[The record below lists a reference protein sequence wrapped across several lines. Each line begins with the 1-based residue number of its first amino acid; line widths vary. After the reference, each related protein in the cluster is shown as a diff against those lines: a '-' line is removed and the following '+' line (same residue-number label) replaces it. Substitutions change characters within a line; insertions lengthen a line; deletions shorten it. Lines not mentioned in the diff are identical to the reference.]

1 MLQTKTFTAGMD
13 SDTSDELMSPGFDRY
28 RLNTRILSNQDGNIG
43 NAVTTNGNSP
53 LSPPFL
59 LPIGDNKVIGSV
71 EDPLRK
77 MVYYFVWNSNDLHLI
92 MEYNSVTGGVE
103 IVFQDGIASNT
114 PNILNFD
121 KDHLI
126 TGINVIKLTDE
137 AHLLYWTDAYNEPRK
152 INIEKGKLYISSGGT
167 DPNGYINSIAP
178 FNSDETLYFDPRILY
193 RIKQPPLNCPDYVW
207 EGEVSTPIL
216 QFNATFSVLEPPYLP
231 EFDLECPTGIETVP
245 FNYDPNSPL
254 DNYDL
259 GTYQWT
265 VPVNGYYSM
274 LTSITQGLSSVGM
287 LPTVLSINIV
297 SSGVLQSISSTT
309 NGIVTLSIPTVFLN
323 AGDVLYVTIEN
334 PSPQILDPYGQP
346 TVYLYYT
353 PINFTASL
361 ITATNELIVNHL
373 FKKLFQFKTQFVYDD
388 YEVSAWSPISK
399 FVFPDTLKDINKPD
413 DIYLQNDIIK
423 ITIPTG
429 SSIVKKIRIA
439 AKEVASSDFSLIAEI
454 DKTDYL
460 LKDNSTYIYTFL
472 NEGNYVPLE
481 VNESIKLF
489 DNVPKLSK
497 SQDLIFGNRL
507 VDGLITEG
515 YDNVNIDLRLPIA
528 YDNVVLSSFN
538 NHFPKNSYLKSG
550 GIYQFGIVYYD
561 MPGNRSGVANVVNS
575 KTTVLQPN
583 NVYGT
588 KMYIPFLTQI
598 NYDSAFASDKVM
610 ERVPK
615 IVSEIYNTP
624 PSWATHYQ
632 IVRSKNLAITK
643 YIQFVADA
651 TPIYTAGTTNTVS
664 IVIKNIYSPTAPS
677 YKVSYPNST
686 LVYDFTKGDRIRFI
700 ANRLSSTTI
709 SNKFDYNDTEILSF
723 DSGTG
728 VLKIRNFASVP
739 LAMTAGVLFEIYT
752 PSLQVINDNELMY
765 ETCEEGKIA
774 LDSNNNLIHQ
784 GDFNQ
789 AIYQSTASTLD
800 SPSAG
805 FILLDVSTV
814 TASSILAEQT
824 LRGGTITTKVNG
836 NGWSVYGALTWVSTT
851 TVKIEYSTNGIIGTY
866 TPSISI
872 IILAANIELTSGDCF
887 RRIQNNIYS
896 AGELNIY
903 VEAMNAS
910 NMFAS
915 QAWDY
920 GRPNRID
927 KNNREITRPST
938 VIYSEQLVPETFI
951 NGLSSVFDTNFET
964 YENKYGGIQKM
975 YAKDQRLIL
984 FQELKVGA
992 IPVSQNVFAG
1002 TQGGS
1007 VVGTSTQ
1014 ILSPTAQYYSGEFGI
1029 GKNPESFAVYAN
1041 SIYFLDMLR
1050 CTPIRLGQD
1059 GLISLAETGKMNDY
1073 FIKKCSTALV
1083 LPFQLKVY
1091 GVFDV
1096 EFGEYII
1103 SFENVPTV
1111 YQGETVAFDEGNN
1124 IFSSFYSYLPENMC
1138 SNSGGIVTF
1147 KNGNLWTHNSNNTQN
1162 NFYGNQYTSDIWM
1175 VLNENPM
1182 NVKIFTAIEEDSKDV
1197 WEVPSISN
1205 DEGQESNLIKSDFK
1219 QTNVAGVY
1227 GIEGQQYAPVWK
1239 DANTPNVPLG
1249 TGLFQGDPMRSRA
1262 FRIKLKYSGTD
1273 KSKLFSVNLRYIISN
1288 LHAR

>member
-43 NAVTTNGNSP
+43 NAVTTNGNT
-53 LSPPFL
+53 LTPFT
-59 LPIGDNKVIGSV
+59 LPGQPVDNKVIGSV

-77 MVYYFVWNSNDLHLI
+77 KIYYFVWNSTNKHSIL
-92 MEYNSVTGGVE
+92 EYDSVTGGIA
-103 IVFQDGIASNT
+103 IVFQDGIANNT

-167 DPNGYINSIAP
+167 DPNGYVNSIP
-178 FNSDETLYFDPRILY
+178 SNSDETLYFDPRILY
-193 RIKQPPLNCPDYVW
+193 RIKQPPLNCPDYIW
-207 EGEVSTPIL
+207 ENTISSVNFIA
-216 QFNATFSVLEPPYLP
+216 NAGIGGQTFPLGLRTTV
-231 EFDLECPTGIETVP
+231 EFDIATYNPNNEFNPTATAPAYTWVVPPNPHPGTTAHYNVYASISTSIYVTDGELYLSMHNVTQNIDLTPTITCSNAYPDTV
-245 FNYDPNSPL
+245 FIIQVSNYDNLNPGDEVIIQINGSDPIFTYLTIIPL
-254 DNYDL
+254 EFKAIYIAA
-259 GTYQWT
+259 
-265 VPVNGYYSM
+265 PK
-274 LTSITQGLSSVGM
+274 I
-287 LPTVLSINIV
+287 
-297 SSGVLQSISSTT
+297 
-309 NGIVTLSIPTVFLN
+309 
-323 AGDVLYVTIEN
+323 
-334 PSPQILDPYGQP
+334 
-346 TVYLYYT
+346 
-353 PINFTASL
+353 
-361 ITATNELIVNHL
+361 NHL
-373 FKKLFQFKTQFVYDD
+373 FKKLFQFKAQFVYDD

-399 FVFPDTLKDINKPD
+399 YQFPNTVADIARPD
-413 DIYLQNDIIK
+413 DFVLQDDTIL
-423 ITIPTG
+423 ITVPTG
-429 SSIVKKIRIA
+429 SSIVKKVRIA
-439 AKEVASSDFSLIAEI
+439 AKEVNASDFSLITEI

-460 LKDNSTYIYTFL
+460 LKDNSTYVYTFT

-507 VDGLITEG
+507 VDGLIVEG
-515 YDNVNIDLRLPIA
+515 YDNVNIDLRMHLYSFATPEITA
-528 YDNVVLSSFN
+528 ASNFHYGLYTVL
-538 NHFPKNSYLKSG
+538 KTG
-550 GIYQFGIVYYD
+550 GLYQFGIVYYD
-561 MPGNRSGVANVVNS
+561 MQGNRSGVANITSGLAN
-575 KTTVLQPN
+575 KIQPN
-583 NVYGT
+583 GCFGT
-588 KMYIPFLTQI
+588 KLSIPFMSLSLGG
-598 NYDSAFASDKVM
+598 D
-610 ERVPK
+610 RVSLNQ
-615 IVSEIYNTP
+615 VFFDIYNTP

-632 IVRSKNLAITK
+632 IVRSKNLAIQK
-643 YIQFVADA
+643 YIQFVPK
-651 TPIYTAGTTNTVS
+651 TISYNSTEIYINIS
-664 IVIKNIYSPTAPS
+664 NIYSATPVS
-677 YKVSYPNST
+677 YKTKYPLST
-686 LVYDFTKGDRIRFI
+686 LVYDWTKGDRIRFL
-700 ANRLSSTTI
+700 AKTGE
-709 SNKFDYNDTEILSF
+709 YNDTEITSF
-723 DSGTG
+723 DAATG
-728 VLKIRNFASVP
+728 IVTIPRSYTSPDPIFLTNLS
-739 LAMTAGVLFEIYT
+739 LYEIYT
-752 PSLQVINDNELMY
+752 PALQIINDNELVY
-765 ETCEEGKIA
+765 EFCTEGQLIT
-774 LDSNNNLIHQ
+774 DTNGNLVHAGVSMFGEPVI
-784 GDFNQ
+784 NQ
-789 AIYQSTASTLD
+789 EIVQYSYTTL
-800 SPSAG
+800 
-805 FILLDVSTV
+805 T
-814 TASSILAEQT
+814 
-824 LRGGTITTKVNG
+824 GGSYPYLQTITTHIPIDSSAGLIPGSPAKIFNNG
-836 NGWSVYGALTWVSTT
+836 YSVYGFITNIYTTGVS
-851 TVKIEYSTNGIIGTY
+851 IGTNTGITGTY
-866 TPSISI
+866 NT
-872 IILAANIELTSGDCF
+872 LACTLVQGATLLSTSGDCF
-887 RRIQNNIYS
+887 NRLQDTLQPAPYDSIM
-896 AGELNIY
+896 
-903 VEAMNAS
+903 VEAMDAS

-915 QAWDY
+915 EAWDY

-992 IPVSQNVFAG
+992 IPVSQNVFSG

-1007 VVGTSTQ
+1007 IVGTSTQ

-1096 EFGEYII
+1096 EFGEYIV
-1103 SFENVPTV
+1103 SFEDVPTV

-1227 GIEGQQYAPVWK
+1227 GIEGQQYAPIWK

>member
-43 NAVTTNGNSP
+43 NAVTTNGNT
-53 LSPPFL
+53 LTPFS
-59 LPIGDNKVIGSV
+59 LPGQPTDNKVIGSV

-77 MVYYFVWNSNDLHLI
+77 KVYYFVWNSTNKHSIL
-92 MEYNSVTGGVE
+92 EYDSVLNSIA
-103 IVFQDGIASNT
+103 IVFQDGYFVLNDD
-114 PNILNFD
+114 NILNFNE
-121 KDHLI
+121 DHLI

-152 INIEKGKLYISSGGT
+152 INIEKGIKYMANLPGGYPLTGAPPYI
-167 DPNGYINSIAP
+167 P
-178 FNSDETLYFDPRILY
+178 FDTRILY

-207 EGEVSTPIL
+207 ENNLYTALDEERMDFDQLSAYTSYAPVEFNTVIYGTNYNPTATAPAWSWTAPANGVYNIEASLYANTLPVGYTDITTGFFIAKNGSVNLAGTPPGGIL
-216 QFNATFSVLEPPYLP
+216 NTLP
-231 EFDLECPTGIETVP
+231 NQLI
-245 FNYDPNSPL
+245 SL
-254 DNYDL
+254 SA
-259 GTYQWT
+259 
-265 VPVNGYYSM
+265 NG
-274 LTSITQGLSSVGM
+274 
-287 LPTVLSINIV
+287 
-297 SSGVLQSISSTT
+297 
-309 NGIVTLSIPTVFLN
+309 VTLN
-323 AGDVLYVTIEN
+323 AGDTIQARFVLFLPVGYANLYARGDVFKITLINNTIN
-334 PSPQILDPYGQP
+334 
-346 TVYLYYT
+346 
-353 PINFTASL
+353 
-361 ITATNELIVNHL
+361 NHL

-399 FVFPDTLKDINKPD
+399 FIFPETLTSGEIIKED
-413 DIYLQNDIIK
+413 DFILQGNIIK
-423 ITIPTG
+423 ITVPTG
-429 SSIVKKIRIA
+429 SCIVKKIRIA
-439 AKEVASSDFSLIAEI
+439 GKEVNSSDFSLIAEI
-454 DKTDYL
+454 DKEEYL
-460 LKDNSTYIYTFL
+460 LSDNSTYTYTFT
-472 NEGNYVPLE
+472 NEGNYIPLE

-515 YDNVNIDLRLPIA
+515 YNNVNIDLKLTLDYPSVIT
-528 YDNVVLSSFN
+528 STN
-538 NHFPKNSYLKSG
+538 NHYPNASYLKSG

-561 MPGNRSGVANVVNS
+561 MPGNRSGVANVVNQNANDI
-575 KTTVLQPN
+575 QPIG
-583 NVYGT
+583 VYGT
-588 KMYIPFLTQI
+588 KLYVPFLNDAAYGFSTSTALMSI
-598 NYDSAFASDKVM
+598 VPSVKNY
-610 ERVPK
+610 
-615 IVSEIYNTP
+615 IYNAP

-643 YIQFVADA
+643 YIQFTAKLVSSSGGTTSVTIDN
-651 TPIYTAGTTNTVS
+651 IYTD
-664 IVIKNIYSPTAPS
+664 
-677 YKVSYPNST
+677 YKTQYPNSK
-686 LVYDFTKGDRIRFI
+686 LVYDFTPGDRIRFI
-700 ANRLSSTTI
+700 ANRDTSDTI
-709 SNKFDYNDTEILSF
+709 QTPFTYNDSEITSF
-723 DSGTG
+723 VPATG
-728 VLKIRNFASVP
+728 ILTILNSFNIPTTLTTGA
-739 LAMTAGVLFEIYT
+739 LFEIYT
-752 PSLQVINDNELMY
+752 PSLQVINDNELVY
-765 ETCEEGKIA
+765 ETCEEGQIIT
-774 LDSNNNLIHQ
+774 DIHNHFVHTGNISNQLIV
-784 GDFNQ
+784 DTLS
-789 AIYQSTASTLD
+789 STNP
-800 SPSAG
+800 SPTEIVAQVFMGHGLS
-805 FILLDVSTV
+805 LYDYVKV
-814 TASSILAEQT
+814 V
-824 LRGGTITTKVNG
+824 GTTYN
-836 NGWSVYGALTWVSTT
+836 VYGQISVVNATDVTIDFT
-851 TVKIEYSTNGIIGTY
+851 GYSIIGTFNLL
-866 TPSISI
+866 PSTITKASI
-872 IILAANIELTSGDCF
+872 NTLSSGDCF
-887 RRIQNNIYS
+887 RRIQDMTYGANT
-896 AGELNIY
+896 LRMY
-903 VEAMNAS
+903 VEAMDAS

-915 QAWDY
+915 EAWDY

-992 IPVSQNVFAG
+992 IPVSQNVFSG

-1007 VVGTSTQ
+1007 IVGTSTQ

-1073 FIKKCSTALV
+1073 FIKKCSSALV

-1096 EFGEYII
+1096 EFGEYIV
-1103 SFENVPTV
+1103 SFEDVPTI

-1147 KNGNLWTHNSNNTQN
+1147 KDGNLWTHNSNNTQN

-1205 DEGQESNLIKSDFK
+1205 DEGQESNLISADFSVK
-1219 QTNVAGVY
+1219 
-1227 GIEGQQYAPVWK
+1227 ESQQYAAIWK

>member
-43 NAVTTNGNSP
+43 NAVTTNGNT
-53 LSPPFL
+53 LTPFS
-59 LPIGDNKVIGSV
+59 LPVGDNKVIGSV

-77 MVYYFVWNSNDLHLI
+77 KVYYFVWNSTNKHSIL
-92 MEYNSVTGGVE
+92 EYDSVLNSIA
-103 IVFQDGIASNT
+103 IVFQDGYFVLNDD
-114 PNILNFD
+114 NILNFNE
-121 KDHLI
+121 DHLI

-152 INIEKGKLYISSGGT
+152 INIEKGIKYMANLPGGYPLTGAPPYI
-167 DPNGYINSIAP
+167 P
-178 FNSDETLYFDPRILY
+178 FDTRILY
-193 RIKQPPLNCPDYVW
+193 RIKQPPLNCPDYIW
-207 EGEVSTPIL
+207 EGGIVAPTL
-216 QFNATFSVLEPPYLP
+216 QFNATWSGISFTESLPYSAV
-231 EFDLECPTGIETVP
+231 TVP
-245 FNYDPNSPL
+245 FDTDPFSPG
-254 DNYDL
+254 DGFDIYP
-259 GTYQWT
+259 GTSAWT
-265 VPVNGYYSM
+265 VPIDGYYYIEAKILQSSGTGGNEPTIIKIISSLNGVLNSASGM
-274 LTSITQGLSSVGM
+274 LLTS
-287 LPTVLSINIV
+287 PTINVSV
-297 SSGVLQSISSTT
+297 SSI
-309 NGIVTLSIPTVFLN
+309 FLT
-323 AGDVLYVTIEN
+323 AGDVIHITLEN
-334 PSPQILDPYGQP
+334 NS
-346 TVYLYYT
+346 VYLPPPFT
-353 PINFTASL
+353 GNFAWVGNFFTATL
-361 ITATNELIVNHL
+361 IGVPPQPIVNHL

-399 FVFPDTLKDINKPD
+399 FVFPETSTTGNILKFD
-413 DIYLQNDIIK
+413 DFILQQNTIK

-429 SSIVKKIRIA
+429 SCIVKKIRIA
-439 AKEVASSDFSLIAEI
+439 GKEVNSSDFSLIAEI
-454 DKTDYL
+454 DKEEYL
-460 LKDNSTYIYTFL
+460 LSDNSTYTYTFT

-515 YDNVNIDLRLPIA
+515 YDNVNIDLKLVLIYP
-528 YDNVVLSSFN
+528 NVITSTN
-538 NHFPKNSYLKSG
+538 NHYPNASYLKSG

-561 MPGNRSGVANVVNS
+561 MPGNRSGVANVVNQNANDI
-575 KTTVLQPN
+575 QPIG
-583 NVYGT
+583 VYGT
-588 KMYIPFLTQI
+588 KLYVPFLNDAAYIGSTSTGLMEI
-598 NYDSAFASDKVM
+598 VPEVVNY
-610 ERVPK
+610 
-615 IVSEIYNTP
+615 IYNTP

-632 IVRSKNLAITK
+632 VVRSKNLAMTK
-643 YIQFVADA
+643 YIQF
-651 TPIYTAGTTNTVS
+651 TAKSVTKTTDGIS
-664 IVIKNIYSPTAPS
+664 IVINNIYTD
-677 YKVSYPNST
+677 YKTQYPNSK
-686 LVYDFTKGDRIRFI
+686 LVYDFTPGDRIRFI
-700 ANRLSSTTI
+700 ANRATSDTI
-709 SNKFDYNDTEILSF
+709 QTPFTYNDSEITSF
-723 DSGTG
+723 DSATG
-728 VLKIRNFASVP
+728 ILTILNSYNIP
-739 LAMTAGVLFEIYT
+739 LSLATGALFEIYT
-752 PSLQVINDNELMY
+752 PSLQIINDNELVY
-765 ETCEEGKIA
+765 ETCEEGQIVT
-774 LDSNNNLIHQ
+774 DIHNHFVHTGNISNQLIVDTLSSTNPSPTTIVAQVFMGHGLVF
-784 GDFNQ
+784 GDYVKVVGTTYNVYGQISVANATDVTIDFTGYTLTGFN
-789 AIYQSTASTLD
+789 TL
-800 SPSAG
+800 PS
-805 FILLDVSTV
+805 
-814 TASSILAEQT
+814 
-824 LRGGTITTKVNG
+824 TITK
-836 NGWSVYGALTWVSTT
+836 A
-851 TVKIEYSTNGIIGTY
+851 
-866 TPSISI
+866 SINTLS
-872 IILAANIELTSGDCF
+872 SGDSF
-887 RRIQNNIYS
+887 RRIQDMTYGANT
-896 AGELNIY
+896 LRMY
-903 VEAMNAS
+903 VEAMDAS

-992 IPVSQNVFAG
+992 IPISQNVFAG

-1073 FIKKCSTALV
+1073 FIKKCSSALV

-1096 EFGEYII
+1096 EFGEYIV
-1103 SFENVPTV
+1103 SFEDVPTV

-1147 KNGNLWTHNSNNTQN
+1147 KDGNLWTHNSNNTQN

-1205 DEGQESNLIKSDFK
+1205 DEGQESNLISADFTIK
-1219 QTNVAGVY
+1219 EN
-1227 GIEGQQYAPVWK
+1227 QQYAAIWK

>member
-53 LSPPFL
+53 LSPPFI
-59 LPIGDNKVIGSV
+59 LPPVDNKVIGSV

-77 MVYYFVWNSNDLHLI
+77 KIYYFVWNSTNKHSIL
-92 MEYNSVTGGVE
+92 EYDSVTGGVE
-103 IVFQDGIASNT
+103 IVFQDGIANNT

-126 TGINVIKLTDE
+126 TGINVIKLTNE

-167 DPNGYINSIAP
+167 DPNGYVNSIP
-178 FNSDETLYFDPRILY
+178 SNSDETLYFDPRILY
-193 RIKQPPLNCPDYVW
+193 RIKQPPLNCPDYIW
-207 EGEVSTPIL
+207 ENTISSINFIAGSNVGDQSFPLGPRTTVE
-216 QFNATFSVLEPPYLP
+216 FNTDV
-231 EFDLECPTGIETVP
+231 
-245 FNYDPNSPL
+245 YDPN
-254 DNYDL
+254 NEFNTA
-259 GTYQWT
+259 TYTWT
-265 VPVNGYYSM
+265 VPANPHPGTTAHYNVYA
-274 LTSITQGLSSVGM
+274 SITNTSFSDGELYLSMHNVTQNVD
-287 LPTVLSINIV
+287 LTPTITCSNATINTVFTIQASNYDNLNPGDEVIIQINGSDPIFTYLSINP
-297 SSGVLQSISSTT
+297 LE
-309 NGIVTLSIPTVFLN
+309 FK
-323 AGDVLYVTIEN
+323 A
-334 PSPQILDPYGQP
+334 
-346 TVYLYYT
+346 VYIAA
-353 PINFTASL
+353 PKI
-361 ITATNELIVNHL
+361 NHL
-373 FKKLFQFKTQFVYDD
+373 FKKLFQFKAQFVYDD

-399 FVFPDTLKDINKPD
+399 YQFPNTIADIARPD
-413 DIYLQNDIIK
+413 DFVLQDDTIL
-423 ITIPTG
+423 ITVPTG
-429 SSIVKKIRIA
+429 SSIVKKVRIA
-439 AKEVASSDFSLIAEI
+439 AKEVNASDFSLITEI

-460 LKDNSTYIYTFL
+460 LKDNSTYIYTFT

-507 VDGLITEG
+507 VDGLIVEG
-515 YDNVNIDLRLPIA
+515 YDNVNIDLGMRLASIEPAGITA
-528 YDNVVLSSFN
+528 TSNFHYGLYTVL
-538 NHFPKNSYLKSG
+538 KKG
-550 GIYQFGIVYYD
+550 GLYQFGIVYYD
-561 MPGNRSGVANVVNS
+561 MQGNRSGVANITSGLFNQI
-575 KTTVLQPN
+575 QPN
-583 NVYGT
+583 GCFGT
-588 KMYIPFLTQI
+588 KLSIPFLGVENQVFF
-598 NYDSAFASDKVM
+598 D
-610 ERVPK
+610 
-615 IVSEIYNTP
+615 IYNTP
-624 PSWATHYQ
+624 PTWATHYQ
-632 IVRSKNLAITK
+632 IVRSKNLAIQK
-643 YIQFVADA
+643 YIQFVPK
-651 TPIYTAGTTNTVS
+651 TVNYVGTEIRIDIS
-664 IVIKNIYSPTAPS
+664 NIYSATPVS
-677 YKVSYPNST
+677 YKTKYPLST
-686 LVYDFTKGDRIRFI
+686 LVYDWTKGDRIRFI
-700 ANRLSSTTI
+700 QTTGG
-709 SNKFDYNDTEILSF
+709 YNDTEITSF
-723 DSGTG
+723 DSATG
-728 VLKIRNFASVP
+728 IVIIPNSYTSPQPGDLYGDK
-739 LAMTAGVLFEIYT
+739 LYEIYT
-752 PSLQVINDNELMY
+752 PALQIINDNELVY
-765 ETCEEGKIA
+765 EFCTEGQ
-774 LDSNNNLIHQ
+774 LIT
-784 GDFNQ
+784 D
-789 AIYQSTASTLD
+789 
-800 SPSAG
+800 
-805 FILLDVSTV
+805 
-814 TASSILAEQT
+814 
-824 LRGGTITTKVNG
+824 VNG
-836 NGWSVYGALTWVSTT
+836 NLVHSGSSFNDNPAINQEIIPATSSALAAPPYPFLQAIIAQISTISAAALIIGAKVKIFNNGYSVYGEVISTT
-851 TVKIEYSTNGIIGTY
+851 TNSVTIGTTTAVVGTY
-866 TPSISI
+866 NTLACTLIQ
-872 IILAANIELTSGDCF
+872 AANLPSTSGDCF
-887 RRIQNNIYS
+887 NRLQDTLQPAPFDSIM
-896 AGELNIY
+896 

-984 FQELKVGA
+984 FQELKIGA

-1007 VVGTSTQ
+1007 IVGTSTQ

-1096 EFGEYII
+1096 EFGEYIV
-1103 SFENVPTV
+1103 SFEDVPTV

-1205 DEGQESNLIKSDFK
+1205 DEGQESNLISADFSVK
-1219 QTNVAGVY
+1219 EN
-1227 GIEGQQYAPVWK
+1227 QQYAAIWK